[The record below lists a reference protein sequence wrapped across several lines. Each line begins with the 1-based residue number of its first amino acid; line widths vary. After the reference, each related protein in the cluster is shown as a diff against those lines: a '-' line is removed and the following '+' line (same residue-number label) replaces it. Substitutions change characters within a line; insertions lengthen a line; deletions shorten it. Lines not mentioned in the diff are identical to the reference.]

1 MQVGLVHGVRRLA
14 QAVTSQAMDRHI
26 WELHAAVF
34 ELARARGLRQFEVH
48 YADTGDEIEIDLAMP
63 PANDALPSP
72 GEPAS
77 EHTEKQ
83 C

>member
-1 MQVGLVHGVRRLA
+1 
-14 QAVTSQAMDRHI
+14 MDRHI

-48 YADTGDEIEIDLAMP
+48 YADTGDEIEIDLAFP
-63 PANDALPSP
+63 PANDALPS
-72 GEPAS
+72 ANDVAVANAD
-77 EHTEKQ
+77 TQ

>member
-1 MQVGLVHGVRRLA
+1 
-14 QAVTSQAMDRHI
+14 MDRHI

-48 YADTGDEIEIDLAMP
+48 YADSGDEIEIDLALP
-63 PANDALPSP
+63 PANDAMSSANDVVAADADTP
-72 GEPAS
+72 
-77 EHTEKQ
+77 

>member
-1 MQVGLVHGVRRLA
+1 MN
-14 QAVTSQAMDRHI
+14 RHI

-48 YADTGDEIEIDLAMP
+48 YADTGNEIEIDLALP
-63 PANDALPSP
+63 LANDALAAR
-72 GEPAS
+72 EPAPVPS
-77 EHTEKQ
+77 DTP